1 MSVASMRMF
10 HVKREQPIVAS
21 HPPLIH
27 EAGEPIPGQGRVD
40 SQWQAGRHET
50 DNLGPENNVNA
61 ITYA

>member
-10 HVKREQPIVAS
+10 HVKREQRIVAS

-40 SQWQAGRHET
+40 SQWQAGRQAGMNQAT
-50 DNLGPENNVNA
+50 WDRKA
-61 ITYA
+61 T